1 MKQNMLRLIGSI
13 TVLTLC
19 ILISAASYK
28 VHAEEVTAGALETGG
43 EAYTTEQSEP
53 EESTTAPETTTTVP
67 ETTPEA
73 TSTPTDDKPSAGK
86 KENGKWVKSKKGYK
100 YRYSNGKYA
109 GYGIITVKK
118 SKYFI
123 NKKGY
128 RTKGIITYKGV
139 KYYFSKKSGKMYTG
153 KKIITYKK
161 NKYYVVKG
169 KVAVGLK
176 KIKKKYYY
184 FSKKTGKMKKNK
196 LIKVKN
202 TYYYFGKSGKG
213 VKKTAAQAYAIKLI
227 ERLCSKK
234 DSSQE
239 KLRKGFLYMVRNYY
253 YAIKPG
259 FVAPASS
266 TWVESFAYNIYTT
279 HSGRCYSF
287 AAAFGVYAREVG
299 YTAKVINAS
308 THGINGGYV
317 PHAWVE
323 VIQGG
328 YTYIYDPELAYQ
340 TGNVSSYYKRT
351 YASTG
356 ARYRK

>member
-53 EESTTAPETTTTVP
+53 GESTTAPETTTTVP
-67 ETTPEA
+67 ETTPEV
-73 TSTPTDDKPSAGK
+73 TSIAPTDDKPSAGK
-86 KENGKWVKSKKGYK
+86 KGNGKWVKSKKGYK

-153 KKIITYKK
+153 KKFITYKK

-176 KIKKKYYY
+176 KNKKEILLFFQKNRKNE
-184 FSKKTGKMKKNK
+184 KK
-196 LIKVKN
+196 
-202 TYYYFGKSGKG
+202 
-213 VKKTAAQAYAIKLI
+213 
-227 ERLCSKK
+227 
-234 DSSQE
+234 
-239 KLRKGFLYMVRNYY
+239 
-253 YAIKPG
+253 
-259 FVAPASS
+259 
-266 TWVESFAYNIYTT
+266 
-279 HSGRCYSF
+279 
-287 AAAFGVYAREVG
+287 
-299 YTAKVINAS
+299 
-308 THGINGGYV
+308 
-317 PHAWVE
+317 
-323 VIQGG
+323 
-328 YTYIYDPELAYQ
+328 
-340 TGNVSSYYKRT
+340 
-351 YASTG
+351 
-356 ARYRK
+356 